1 MSIKLTYFCHNYF
14 YICDMKASVNNSIE
28 EKIRKLKPGQVF
40 FPSDFKG
47 IGTSTAIRKT
57 LSRLVESGQLVRM
70 GQGIYVLPKNDKV
83 FGKVLPSMEELAEAL
98 AKKEHVKI
106 KPSGQ
111 YALNKVGL
119 STQVP
124 MRLVFLTTGNAKKI
138 RIGRSAIIFKS
149 TPAKK
154 LSMKGDITSLLFLGL
169 EELDLQKLSATQ
181 VERIS
186 GLLKQETSENL
197 KYNLCLVSTK
207 VSDFIVKKIIN
218 TEL

>member
-1 MSIKLTYFCHNYF
+1 
-14 YICDMKASVNNSIE
+14 MKTSVNNVIE
-28 EKIRKLKPGQVF
+28 LKISKFKPGQVVLI
-40 FPSDFKG
+40 SDFKD

-57 LSRLVESGQLVRM
+57 LSRLVESEQVERM
-70 GQGIYVLPKNDKV
+70 GQGIYVIPKNDKV

-124 MRLVFLTTGNAKKI
+124 MRLIFLTSGNAKKI
-138 RIGRSAIIFKS
+138 RIGQNAIIFKS
-149 TPAKK
+149 ATAKK

-169 EELDLQKLSATQ
+169 EELDLKKLSPTQ
-181 VERIS
+181 MDTIKD
-186 GLLKQETSENL
+186 LLKQETPEIL
-197 KYNLCLVSTK
+197 KYNLRLASIK
-207 VSDFIVKKIIN
+207 VSDFLVKNILS
-218 TEL
+218 TSL